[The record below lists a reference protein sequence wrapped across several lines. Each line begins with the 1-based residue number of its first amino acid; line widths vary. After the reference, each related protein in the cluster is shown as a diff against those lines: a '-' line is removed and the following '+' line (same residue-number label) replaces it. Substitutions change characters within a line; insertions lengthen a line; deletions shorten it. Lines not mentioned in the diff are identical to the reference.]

1 MIDAGD
7 APFFFDLF
15 DAKNFSTVAFAPG
28 AIHFDLF
35 GHELAEVFIRSDHVD
50 FVKAIGLGTVSERA
64 DDIVGLVSVEF
75 DNRDAKSLGHAVEVG
90 HGGGKVLGHIFAVG
104 LIFGVD
110 TVALR
115 RCRGVED
122 DC

>member
-15 DAKNFSTVAFAPG
+15 DAKNFSAVAFAPG

-35 GHELAEVFIRSDHVD
+35 GHELAEVFIRSDHVN
-50 FVKAIGLGTVSERA
+50 FVKAVGLGTVSKCT
-64 DDIVGLVSVEF
+64 DDIVGLVTVEF
-75 DNRDAKSLGHAVEVG
+75 EHRNAKSLGHAVEVG
-90 HGGGKVLGHIFAVG
+90 HGGGKVFGHIFAVG
-104 LIFGVD
+104 LIFGVN

-115 RCRGVED
+115 RCGGVED